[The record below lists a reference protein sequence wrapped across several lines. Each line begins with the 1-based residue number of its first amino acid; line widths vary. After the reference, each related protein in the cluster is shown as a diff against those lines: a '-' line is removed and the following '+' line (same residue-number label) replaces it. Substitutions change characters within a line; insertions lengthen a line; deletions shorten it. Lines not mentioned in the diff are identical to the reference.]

1 MLLPALTQ
9 RIWLYSLAVDMR
21 KSYDGL
27 IALVM
32 NHLCENPSNG
42 ELFVFINR
50 RKTHMKVL
58 YFEAGGYCLWCKR
71 LEQGQFN
78 FSQSI
83 SKKHPLSWQEMQWLI
98 DGVEMQKITQYKR
111 YQC

>member
-1 MLLPALTQ
+1 MLFPHQKQ
-9 RIWLYSLAVDMR
+9 RIWLCTLPVDMR

-32 NHLCENPSNG
+32 NPLRDKPTSG
-42 ELFVFINR
+42 DWFVFINR
-50 RKTHMKVL
+50 RQTQLKLL

-78 FSQSI
+78 FVKSAQDKQS
-83 SKKHPLSWQEMQWLI
+83 LSTQELQWLV
-98 DGVEMQKITQYKR
+98 DGVEMKKIKQYKR
-111 YQC
+111 YSQ